1 MEATMAAMIKPSFHH
16 VTLKTSRLQQMVDW
30 YKTLVGTE
38 VLFQNETN
46 AWTSNDAANHRL
58 AFLAVPGLE
67 DDPDKIKH
75 NGIHH
80 SAFEYASFSDLM
92 SSFDRLRE
100 HGIMPVFCL
109 NHGST
114 MSLYYED
121 PEGNYVELQSDN
133 FGDWEQSGNFI
144 RTSDD
149 FRANPIGT
157 FFDPVKVYD
166 AYIAGQPFELLHPAI
181 RKGDFLPG
189 SAPGIG
195 LPEKGADHAT
205 SPE

>member
-1 MEATMAAMIKPSFHH
+1 MEATMAATIKPSFHH
-16 VTLKTSRLQQMVDW
+16 VTLKTSRLGQMVDW

-38 VLFQNETN
+38 VLFQNDTN

-67 DDPDKIKH
+67 DDPDKIKR

-121 PEGNYVELQSDN
+121 PEGNYV
-133 FGDWEQSGNFI
+133 
-144 RTSDD
+144 
-149 FRANPIGT
+149 RAVQRCWVGFTGSPPPHTRGEVRRLT
-157 FFDPVKVYD
+157 ARGMSEPVNV
-166 AYIAGQPFELLHPAI
+166 
-181 RKGDFLPG
+181 
-189 SAPGIG
+189 
-195 LPEKGADHAT
+195 
-205 SPE
+205 

>member
-1 MEATMAAMIKPSFHH
+1 MAAMIKPSFHH

-38 VLFQNETN
+38 VLFQNDTN

-100 HGIMPVFCL
+100 QGILPVFCL

-133 FGDWEQSGNFI
+133 FGDWEQSSNFI

-157 FFDPVKVYD
+157 FFDPAKVYD
-166 AYIAGQPFELLHPAI
+166 AHQAGRPFDVLNPAI
-181 RKGDFLPG
+181 REGHFLPDPVP
-189 SAPGIG
+189 AIG
-195 LPEKGADHAT
+195 LPEH
-205 SPE
+205 

>member
-1 MEATMAAMIKPSFHH
+1 MAATIKPSFHH
-16 VTLKTSRLQQMVDW
+16 VTLKTSRLGQMVDW
-30 YKTLVGTE
+30 YKMLVGTE
-38 VLFQNETN
+38 VLFQNDTN

-133 FGDWEQSGNFI
+133 FDDWEQSGNFI
-144 RTSDD
+144 RSSDD

-157 FFDPVKVYD
+157 FFDPAKVYD
-166 AYIAGQPFELLHPAI
+166 AHQAGQPFDLLNPAI
-181 RKGDFLPG
+181 RKGEFLPDPV
-189 SAPGIG
+189 PGIG
-195 LPEKGADHAT
+195 LPEKR
-205 SPE
+205 

>member
-1 MEATMAAMIKPSFHH
+1 MEATMAATIKPSFHH
-16 VTLKTSRLQQMVDW
+16 VTLKTSRLGQMVDW

-38 VLFQNETN
+38 VLFQNDTN

-144 RTSDD
+144 RSSDD

-157 FFDPVKVYD
+157 FFNPAKVYD
-166 AYIAGQPFELLHPAI
+166 AHQAGQPFDLLNPAI
-181 RKGDFLPG
+181 REGDFLPDPV
-189 SAPGIG
+189 PGIG
-195 LPEKGADHAT
+195 LPET
-205 SPE
+205 